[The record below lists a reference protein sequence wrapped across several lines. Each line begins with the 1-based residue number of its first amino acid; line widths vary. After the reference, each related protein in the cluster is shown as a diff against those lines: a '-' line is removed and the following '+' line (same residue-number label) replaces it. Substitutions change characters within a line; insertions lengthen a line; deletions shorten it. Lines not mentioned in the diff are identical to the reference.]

1 MEGSNFHVNRAH
13 SQMLKAKTFLGIDF
27 GAGTLKIAEFEPADG
42 GGLKLVRFG
51 VRALGLPGSQDAARD
66 GVLKRALSELLVE
79 GGFVSRQ
86 ANISAPGYQVFSKF
100 VKLPPVDASKIS
112 QIIQYE
118 AQQNVPFPLAESAW
132 DHQIL
137 GTAADG
143 AREVLLV
150 AIKAEVV
157 EKLFAVGESVGLK
170 MEVVDASM
178 AALAN
183 AFRYN
188 YGDVAGCSILI
199 DIGAKTSNVLLFEK
213 NKFYVRTVP
222 VGANTITQ
230 EYSAES
236 KVPFA
241 ESEKFKISQGFVSL
255 GGAYEE
261 PDDAKVAAVSKV
273 ARNVLTRLHMQVNQ
287 TVQFYRT
294 QQGGSAPQRVYL
306 CGGGSVMAY
315 SAEFFQEKLNL
326 PVEYF
331 SPFRNI
337 QIDPSVNVEE
347 LEKSASFF
355 GEVVGLGLRNIAD
368 CPVEL
373 NLLPKSSKAR
383 QDFNSKKPFLVAA
396 AFVAAAGVWAAGLF
410 YTKVAAVHRE
420 GLATISEKVEP
431 LARVETSLK
440 SEEVKLSEVHKQTDQ
455 LGAWLSERAYWPDI
469 LTEVRSILK
478 ATEAETSQKLG
489 VPVGIWV
496 DTFYS
501 TEPPKPEVAAAE
513 DDAPKPMQ
521 MSRELMARYGLLPKS
536 AVAGAEGGEAGGA
549 AEGAPAGGGAAAG
562 GAAKPKSAA
571 STNEVAVL
579 NLSIRAVNL
588 QKVKQEANGQIAYDL
603 EKIAKASP
611 LFDAS
616 ETQLSGNLEQ
626 VDDTTATF
634 TFPLKLKLKR
644 PIKL

>member
-1 MEGSNFHVNRAH
+1 
-13 SQMLKAKTFLGIDF
+13 
-27 GAGTLKIAEFEPADG
+27 
-42 GGLKLVRFG
+42 
-51 VRALGLPGSQDAARD
+51 
-66 GVLKRALSELLVE
+66 
-79 GGFVSRQ
+79 
-86 ANISAPGYQVFSKF
+86 
-100 VKLPPVDASKIS
+100 
-112 QIIQYE
+112 
-118 AQQNVPFPLAESAW
+118 
-132 DHQIL
+132 
-137 GTAADG
+137 
-143 AREVLLV
+143 LV

-188 YGDVAGCSILI
+188 YGDIEGCSLLI

-236 KVPFA
+236 KSPFA
-241 ESEKFKISQGFVSL
+241 EAEKFKISQGFVSL

-294 QQGGSAPQRVYL
+294 QQAGSAPQRVYL

-368 CPVEL
+368 CPIEL

-410 YTKVAAVHRE
+410 YSKVASVHRE

-440 SEEVKLSEVHKQTDQ
+440 SEEVKLADVHKQTDQ

-469 LTEVRSILK
+469 LTEVRAILK
-478 ATEAETSQKLG
+478 ATEVETSQKLG

-536 AVAGAEGGEAGGA
+536 AVAGAEGGEAGA
-549 AEGAPAGGGAAAG
+549 SAEGATPGG

-603 EKIAKASP
+603 EKIAKSSP

-626 VDDTTATF
+626 VDDSTATF

>member
-1 MEGSNFHVNRAH
+1 
-13 SQMLKAKTFLGIDF
+13 MLKAKTFLGIDF
-27 GAGTLKIAEFEPADG
+27 GAGTLKVAEFEPADG
-42 GGLKLVRFG
+42 GGLRLLRFG

-66 GVLKRALSELLVE
+66 GVLKRALTELLAE

-150 AIKAEVV
+150 AIKADVV

-178 AALAN
+178 SALAN

-188 YGDVAGCSILI
+188 YGDVEGCSLLI
-199 DIGAKTSNVLLFEK
+199 DIGAKTSNVLLFEA

-241 ESEKFKISQGFVSL
+241 EAEKFKVSQGFVSL

-261 PDDAKVAAVSKV
+261 PDDPKVAAVSKV

-287 TVQFYRT
+287 TIQFYRT

-306 CGGGSVMAY
+306 CGGGSIMAY

-331 SPFRNI
+331 SPFRNV

-347 LEKSASFF
+347 LERSASFF

-373 NLLPKSSKAR
+373 NLLPKSSRTR
-383 QDFNSKKPFLVAA
+383 QEFNAKKPFLVAA

-410 YTKVAAVHRE
+410 YAKVATVRRE

-440 SEEVKLSEVHKQTDQ
+440 AEEAKLAEVRKQTDQ
-455 LGAWLSERAYWPDI
+455 LGAWLHERAYWPDI
-469 LTEVRSILK
+469 LAEVRRIVRATEVES
-478 ATEAETSQKLG
+478 TQKLG
-489 VPVGIWV
+489 VPVGVWV

-501 TEPPKPEVAAAE
+501 TEPPKQEVAAAE
-513 DDAPKPMQ
+513 EEGPKVIT
-521 MSRELMARYGLLPKS
+521 MSRELMMRYGLLPKT
-536 AVAGAEGGEAGGA
+536 AAPAGEGAEGGGEGA
-549 AEGAPAGGGAAAG
+549 AATGAAGGGGAKAKAAN
-562 GAAKPKSAA
+562 
-571 STNEVAVL
+571 TNEVSILTL
-579 NLSIRAVNL
+579 NVRAVNL
-588 QKVKQEANGQIAYDL
+588 QRVKQEANGAIAYDL
-603 EKIAKASP
+603 EKMAKSSP

-616 ETQLSGNLEQ
+616 ETQLSGQLEQ
-626 VDDTTATF
+626 VEDSTPTF
-634 TFPLKLKLKR
+634 SFPLKVKLKR

>member
-1 MEGSNFHVNRAH
+1 
-13 SQMLKAKTFLGIDF
+13 MLKAKTFLGIDF
-27 GAGTLKIAEFEPADG
+27 GAGTLKVAEFEPADG
-42 GGLKLVRFG
+42 GGLKLLRFG
-51 VRALGLPGSQDAARD
+51 TRSLGLPGSQDAARD
-66 GVLKRALSELLVE
+66 GVLKRALTELLAE
-79 GGFVSRQ
+79 GGFVSRH

-118 AQQNVPFPLAESAW
+118 AQQNVPFPLTESAW

-150 AIKAEVV
+150 AIKADVV

-178 AALAN
+178 SALAN

-188 YGDVAGCSILI
+188 YGDVEGCSVLI
-199 DIGAKTSNVLLFEK
+199 DIGAKTSNVLLFEA

-222 VGANTITQ
+222 VGANTISQ

-236 KVPFA
+236 KTPFA
-241 ESEKFKISQGFVSL
+241 EAEKFKIAQGFVSL

-261 PDDAKVAAVSKV
+261 PDDPKVAAVSKV

-287 TVQFYRT
+287 TIQFYRT
-294 QQGGSAPQRVYL
+294 QQGGSAPQRVFL

-331 SPFRNI
+331 SPFRNV

-347 LEKSASFF
+347 LERSASML

-373 NLLPKSSKAR
+373 NLLPKSSRAR
-383 QDFNSKKPFLVAA
+383 QEFNSKKPYLVAA

-410 YTKVAAVHRE
+410 YAKVATVRRE

-440 SEEVKLSEVHKQTDQ
+440 SEEAKLAEARKQADQ
-455 LGAWLSERAYWPDI
+455 LGDWLHERAYWPDI
-469 LTEVRSILK
+469 LAEIRRVLRTTEIE
-478 ATEAETSQKLG
+478 ATQKLG
-489 VPVGIWV
+489 VPVGVWL

-501 TEPPKPEVAAAE
+501 TEPPKQEVAAAE
-513 DDAPKPMQ
+513 EEAPKVPM
-521 MSRELMARYGLLPKS
+521 MSKELMMRYGLIPRTAMPS
-536 AVAGAEGGEAGGA
+536 AEGGEGGGGAEGGAAGGA
-549 AEGAPAGGGAAAG
+549 TAGGGAKAKAAN
-562 GAAKPKSAA
+562 
-571 STNEVAVL
+571 TNEVSVL
-579 NLSIRAVNL
+579 TLNVKAVNL
-588 QKVKQEANGQIAYDL
+588 QRVKQEANGQIAYDL
-603 EKIAKASP
+603 EKLAKASP

-616 ETQLSGNLEQ
+616 ETQLSGQLEQ
-626 VDDTTATF
+626 VEDSTPTF
-634 TFPLKLKLKR
+634 SFPLKVKLKR

>member
-1 MEGSNFHVNRAH
+1 
-13 SQMLKAKTFLGIDF
+13 MLKAKTFLGIDF
-27 GAGTLKIAEFEPADG
+27 GAGTLKVAEFEPADD
-42 GGLKLVRFG
+42 GGLRLLRFG
-51 VRALGLPGSQDAARD
+51 SRSLGLPGSQDAARD
-66 GVLKRALSELLVE
+66 GVLKRALTELLAE

-118 AQQNVPFPLAESAW
+118 AQQNVPFPLTESAW

-150 AIKAEVV
+150 AIKSEVV

-178 AALAN
+178 SALAN

-188 YGDVAGCSILI
+188 YGDVEGCSLLI
-199 DIGAKTSNVLLFEK
+199 DIGAKTSNVLLFEA

-230 EYSAES
+230 EFSAES
-236 KVPFA
+236 KTPFA
-241 ESEKFKISQGFVSL
+241 EAEKFKITQGFVSL

-261 PDDAKVAAVSKV
+261 PDDPKVAAVSKV

-287 TVQFYRT
+287 TIQFYRT
-294 QQGGSAPQRVYL
+294 QQGGSVPQRVYL

-331 SPFRNI
+331 SPFRNV

-347 LEKSASFF
+347 LERSASLL
-355 GEVVGLGLRNIAD
+355 GEVVGLSLRNIAD

-373 NLLPKSSKAR
+373 NLLPKSSRSR
-383 QDFNSKKPFLVAA
+383 QEFNSKKPFLVAA

-410 YTKVAAVHRE
+410 YGKVATVRRE

-440 SEEVKLSEVHKQTDQ
+440 AEEAKLAEARKQVDQ
-455 LGAWLSERAYWPDI
+455 LGDWLHERGYWPDI
-469 LTEVRSILK
+469 FAEVRRVLRS
-478 ATEAETSQKLG
+478 TEIESTQKLG

-501 TEPPKPEVAAAE
+501 TEPPKQEVAAAE
-513 DDAPKPMQ
+513 EEAPKVPM
-521 MSRELMARYGLLPKS
+521 MSKELMMRYGLIPRTAMPS
-536 AVAGAEGGEAGGA
+536 AEGAEGGAA
-549 AEGAPAGGGAAAG
+549 AEGGATAGGGAK
-562 GAAKPKSAA
+562 AKPAN
-571 STNEVAVL
+571 TNEVSVL
-579 NLSIRAVNL
+579 TLNIKAVNL
-588 QKVKQEANGQIAYDL
+588 QRVKQEANGQVAYDL
-603 EKIAKASP
+603 EKLAKASP

-616 ETQLSGNLEQ
+616 ETQLSGQLEQ
-626 VDDTTATF
+626 VEDSTPTF
-634 TFPLKLKLKR
+634 SFPLKVKLKR

>member
-1 MEGSNFHVNRAH
+1 
-13 SQMLKAKTFLGIDF
+13 MLKAKTFLGIDF
-27 GAGTLKIAEFEPADG
+27 GAGTLKVAEFEPADG
-42 GGLKLVRFG
+42 GGLRLLRFG
-51 VRALGLPGSQDAARD
+51 SRSLGLPGSQDAARD
-66 GVLKRALSELLVE
+66 GVLKRALTELLAE

-118 AQQNVPFPLAESAW
+118 AQQNVPFPLTESAW

-150 AIKAEVV
+150 AIKSEVV

-178 AALAN
+178 SALAN

-188 YGDVAGCSILI
+188 YGDVEGCSLLI
-199 DIGAKTSNVLLFEK
+199 DIGAKTSNVLLFEA

-230 EYSAES
+230 EFSAES
-236 KVPFA
+236 KTPFA
-241 ESEKFKISQGFVSL
+241 EAEKFKIAQGFVSL

-261 PDDAKVAAVSKV
+261 PDDPKVAAVSKV

-287 TVQFYRT
+287 TIQFYRT

-331 SPFRNI
+331 SPFRNV

-347 LEKSASFF
+347 LERSASLL
-355 GEVVGLGLRNIAD
+355 GEVVGLSLRNIAD

-373 NLLPKSSKAR
+373 NLLPKSSRSR
-383 QDFNSKKPFLVAA
+383 QEFNSKKPFLVAA

-410 YTKVAAVHRE
+410 YGKVATVRRE

-431 LARVETSLK
+431 LARVETTLK
-440 SEEVKLSEVHKQTDQ
+440 AEEAKLAEARKQVDQ
-455 LGAWLSERAYWPDI
+455 LGDWLHERGYWPDI
-469 LTEVRSILK
+469 LAEVRRVLRS
-478 ATEAETSQKLG
+478 TEIESTQKLG

-501 TEPPKPEVAAAE
+501 TEPPKQEVAAAE
-513 DDAPKPMQ
+513 DDAPKVPM
-521 MSRELMARYGLLPKS
+521 MSKELMMRYGLLPKTAMAS
-536 AVAGAEGGEAGGA
+536 TEGGDGGGA
-549 AEGAPAGGGAAAG
+549 AEVGSAGGGAK
-562 GAAKPKSAA
+562 AKPAN
-571 STNEVAVL
+571 TNEVSVL
-579 NLSIRAVNL
+579 TLNVKAVNL
-588 QKVKQEANGQIAYDL
+588 QRVKQEANGQIAYDL
-603 EKIAKASP
+603 EKLAKASP

-616 ETQLSGNLEQ
+616 ETQLSGQLEQ
-626 VDDTTATF
+626 VEDSTPTF
-634 TFPLKLKLKR
+634 SFPLKVKLKR

>member
-1 MEGSNFHVNRAH
+1 
-13 SQMLKAKTFLGIDF
+13 MLKAKTFLGIDF
-27 GAGTLKIAEFEPADG
+27 GAGTLKIAEFEPAAG
-42 GGLKLVRFG
+42 GGLKLLRFG
-51 VRALGLPGSQDAARD
+51 VRALGLPGSQDAARE
-66 GVLKRALSELLVE
+66 GVLKRALSELLTE

-118 AQQNVPFPLAESAW
+118 AQQNVPFPLTESAW

-188 YGDVAGCSILI
+188 YGDVEGCSLLI

-236 KVPFA
+236 KSPFA
-241 ESEKFKISQGFVSL
+241 EAEKFKVSQGFVSL

-347 LEKSASFF
+347 LEKTASFF

-396 AFVAAAGVWAAGLF
+396 AFVAAAGVWAAGFF
-410 YTKVAAVHRE
+410 YSKVAAVHRE

-440 SEEVKLSEVHKQTDQ
+440 SEEVKLSDVHKQTDQ
-455 LGAWLSERAYWPDI
+455 LGAWLFERGYWPDI

-478 ATEAETSQKLG
+478 ATEAEASQKLG

-536 AVAGAEGGEAGGA
+536 AVSGAEGGETGA
-549 AEGAPAGGGAAAG
+549 SAEGATPGG

-603 EKIAKASP
+603 EKMAKASP

>member
-1 MEGSNFHVNRAH
+1 
-13 SQMLKAKTFLGIDF
+13 MLKAKTFLGIDF
-27 GAGTLKIAEFEPADG
+27 GAGTLKVAEFEPADG
-42 GGLKLVRFG
+42 GGLRLLRFG
-51 VRALGLPGSQDAARD
+51 SRSLGLPGSQDAARD
-66 GVLKRALSELLVE
+66 GVLKRALTELLAE

-118 AQQNVPFPLAESAW
+118 AQQNVPFPLTESAW

-150 AIKAEVV
+150 AIKSEVV

-178 AALAN
+178 SALAN

-188 YGDVAGCSILI
+188 YGDVEGCSLLI
-199 DIGAKTSNVLLFEK
+199 DIGAKTSNVLLFEA

-230 EYSAES
+230 EFSAES
-236 KVPFA
+236 KTPFA
-241 ESEKFKISQGFVSL
+241 EAEKFKIAQGFVSL

-261 PDDAKVAAVSKV
+261 PDDPKVAAVSKV

-287 TVQFYRT
+287 TIQFYRT

-331 SPFRNI
+331 SPFRNV

-347 LEKSASFF
+347 LERSASLL

-373 NLLPKSSKAR
+373 NLLPKSSRSR
-383 QDFNSKKPFLVAA
+383 QEFNSKKPFLVAA

-410 YTKVAAVHRE
+410 YGKVATVRRE

-431 LARVETSLK
+431 LARVETTLK
-440 SEEVKLSEVHKQTDQ
+440 AEEAKLAEARKQVDQ
-455 LGAWLSERAYWPDI
+455 LGDWLHERGYWPDI
-469 LTEVRSILK
+469 LAEVRRVLRS
-478 ATEAETSQKLG
+478 TEIESTQKLG

-501 TEPPKPEVAAAE
+501 TEPPKQEVAAAE
-513 DDAPKPMQ
+513 DDAPKVPM
-521 MSRELMARYGLLPKS
+521 MSKELMMRYGLLPKTAMAS
-536 AVAGAEGGEAGGA
+536 TEGGDGGGA
-549 AEGAPAGGGAAAG
+549 AEVGSAGGGAK
-562 GAAKPKSAA
+562 AKPAN
-571 STNEVAVL
+571 TNEVSVL
-579 NLSIRAVNL
+579 TLNVKAVNL
-588 QKVKQEANGQIAYDL
+588 QRVKQEANGQVAYDL
-603 EKIAKASP
+603 EKLAKASP

-616 ETQLSGNLEQ
+616 ETQLSGQLEQ
-626 VDDTTATF
+626 VEDSTPTF
-634 TFPLKLKLKR
+634 SFPLKVKLKR

>member
-1 MEGSNFHVNRAH
+1 
-13 SQMLKAKTFLGIDF
+13 MLKAKTFLGIDF

-42 GGLKLVRFG
+42 GGLKLLRFG
-51 VRALGLPGSQDAARD
+51 VRPLGLPGSQDAARD
-66 GVLKRALSELLVE
+66 GVLKRALSELLAE

-118 AQQNVPFPLAESAW
+118 AQQNVPFPLTESAW

-188 YGDVAGCSILI
+188 YGDIEGCSLLI

-236 KVPFA
+236 KSPFA
-241 ESEKFKISQGFVSL
+241 EAEKFKISQGFVSL

-294 QQGGSAPQRVYL
+294 QQAGSAPQRVYL

-368 CPVEL
+368 CPIEL

-410 YTKVAAVHRE
+410 YSKVASVHRE

-440 SEEVKLSEVHKQTDQ
+440 SEEVKLADVHKQTDQ

-469 LTEVRSILK
+469 LTEVRAILK
-478 ATEAETSQKLG
+478 ATEVETSQKLG

-536 AVAGAEGGEAGGA
+536 AVAGAEGGEAGA
-549 AEGAPAGGGAAAG
+549 SAEGATPGG

-603 EKIAKASP
+603 EKMAKASP

>member
-1 MEGSNFHVNRAH
+1 
-13 SQMLKAKTFLGIDF
+13 MLKAKTFLGIDF

-42 GGLKLVRFG
+42 GGLKLLRFG
-51 VRALGLPGSQDAARD
+51 VRALGLPGSQDAARE
-66 GVLKRALSELLVE
+66 GVLKRALGELLAE

-118 AQQNVPFPLAESAW
+118 AQQNVPFPLTESAW

-188 YGDVAGCSILI
+188 YGDIEGCSLLI

-236 KVPFA
+236 KSPFA
-241 ESEKFKISQGFVSL
+241 EAEKFKISQGFVSL

-294 QQGGSAPQRVYL
+294 QQAGSAPQRVYL

-368 CPVEL
+368 CPIEL

-410 YTKVAAVHRE
+410 YSKVASVHRE

-431 LARVETSLK
+431 LARLETSLK
-440 SEEVKLSEVHKQTDQ
+440 SEEVKLADVHKQTDQ

-469 LTEVRSILK
+469 LTEVRAILK

-536 AVAGAEGGEAGGA
+536 AVAGAEGGEAGA
-549 AEGAPAGGGAAAG
+549 SAEGATPGG

-603 EKIAKASP
+603 EKMAKASP

-626 VDDTTATF
+626 VDDTTSTF

>member
-1 MEGSNFHVNRAH
+1 
-13 SQMLKAKTFLGIDF
+13 MLKAKTFLGIDF

-42 GGLKLVRFG
+42 GGLKLLRFG

-66 GVLKRALSELLVE
+66 GVLKRALTELLAE

-86 ANISAPGYQVFSKF
+86 ANITAPGYQVFSKF

-118 AQQNVPFPLAESAW
+118 AQQNVPFPLTESAW

-178 AALAN
+178 SALAN

-188 YGDVAGCSILI
+188 YGDVEGCSLLI

-222 VGANTITQ
+222 VGANTISQ

-241 ESEKFKISQGFVSL
+241 EAEKFKIAQGFVSL

-261 PDDAKVAAVSKV
+261 PDDPKVAAVSKV

-294 QQGGSAPQRVYL
+294 QQGGSAPQRVFL

-337 QIDPSVNVEE
+337 QIDPSVNIEE

-383 QDFNSKKPFLVAA
+383 QDFNSKKPFLIAA

-410 YTKVAAVHRE
+410 YSKVATVRRE
-420 GLATISEKVEP
+420 GLSTISEKVEP

-440 SEEVKLSEVHKQTDQ
+440 GEEVKLSEVHKQTDQ
-455 LGAWLSERAYWPDI
+455 LGAWLNERAYWPDI
-469 LTEVRSILK
+469 LAEVRSILK
-478 ATEAETSQKLG
+478 ATEAESSQKLG

-501 TEPPKPEVAAAE
+501 TEPPKPEVAAADE
-513 DDAPKPMQ
+513 EAPKVPQ
-521 MSRELMARYGLLPKS
+521 MSRELMMRYGLLPKTG
-536 AVAGAEGGEAGGA
+536 AAGSEGGEAGEGGA
-549 AEGAPAGGGAAAG
+549 SGGGAAGGGAK
-562 GAAKPKSAA
+562 AKTAA

-588 QKVKQEANGQIAYDL
+588 QKVKQEANGAIAYDL
-603 EKIAKASP
+603 EKLAKASP
-611 LFDAS
+611 LFEAS
-616 ETQLSGNLEQ
+616 ETSLSGNLEQ
-626 VDDTTATF
+626 VEDSTATF

>member
-1 MEGSNFHVNRAH
+1 
-13 SQMLKAKTFLGIDF
+13 
-27 GAGTLKIAEFEPADG
+27 
-42 GGLKLVRFG
+42 
-51 VRALGLPGSQDAARD
+51 
-66 GVLKRALSELLVE
+66 
-79 GGFVSRQ
+79 
-86 ANISAPGYQVFSKF
+86 
-100 VKLPPVDASKIS
+100 
-112 QIIQYE
+112 
-118 AQQNVPFPLAESAW
+118 
-132 DHQIL
+132 
-137 GTAADG
+137 
-143 AREVLLV
+143 
-150 AIKAEVV
+150 
-157 EKLFAVGESVGLK
+157 
-170 MEVVDASM
+170 M

-188 YGDVAGCSILI
+188 YGDIEGCSLLI

-236 KVPFA
+236 KMPFA
-241 ESEKFKISQGFVSL
+241 EAEKFKISQGFVSL

-410 YTKVAAVHRE
+410 YSKVATVRRE

-431 LARVETSLK
+431 LARIETSLK
-440 SEEVKLSEVHKQTDQ
+440 SEELKLAEVHKQTDQ

-478 ATEAETSQKLG
+478 ATEAESSQKLG

-513 DDAPKPMQ
+513 EEGPKVIT
-521 MSRELMARYGLLPKS
+521 MSRELMARYGLLPKT
-536 AVAGAEGGEAGGA
+536 AVGGAEGGEGGA
-549 AEGAPAGGGAAAG
+549 STEGGSAAG
-562 GAAKPKSAA
+562 GAAKAKSSN

-603 EKIAKASP
+603 EKMAKANP

>member
-1 MEGSNFHVNRAH
+1 
-13 SQMLKAKTFLGIDF
+13 MLKAKTFLGIDF
-27 GAGTLKIAEFEPADG
+27 GAGTLKVAEFEPADG
-42 GGLKLVRFG
+42 GGLKLLRFG
-51 VRALGLPGSQDAARD
+51 TRSLGLPGSQDAARD
-66 GVLKRALSELLVE
+66 GVLKRALTELLAE

-118 AQQNVPFPLAESAW
+118 AQQNVPFPLTESAW

-150 AIKAEVV
+150 AIKADVV

-178 AALAN
+178 SALAN

-188 YGDVAGCSILI
+188 YGDVEGCSVLI
-199 DIGAKTSNVLLFEK
+199 DIGAKTSNVLLFEA

-222 VGANTITQ
+222 VGANTISQ
-230 EYSAES
+230 EYSSES
-236 KVPFA
+236 KTPFA
-241 ESEKFKISQGFVSL
+241 EAEKFKIAQGFVSL

-261 PDDAKVAAVSKV
+261 PDDPKVAAVSKV

-287 TVQFYRT
+287 TIQFYRT
-294 QQGGSAPQRVYL
+294 QQGGSAPQRVFL

-331 SPFRNI
+331 SPFRNV

-347 LEKSASFF
+347 LERSASML

-373 NLLPKSSKAR
+373 NLLPKSSRAR
-383 QDFNSKKPFLVAA
+383 QEFNSKKPYLVAA

-410 YTKVAAVHRE
+410 YAKVATVRRE

-440 SEEVKLSEVHKQTDQ
+440 SEEAKLAEARKQADQ
-455 LGAWLSERAYWPDI
+455 LGDWLHERAYWPDI
-469 LTEVRSILK
+469 LAEIRRVLRTTEIE
-478 ATEAETSQKLG
+478 ATQKLG
-489 VPVGIWV
+489 VPVGVWL

-501 TEPPKPEVAAAE
+501 TEPPKQEVAAAE
-513 DDAPKPMQ
+513 EEAPKVPM
-521 MSRELMARYGLLPKS
+521 MSKELMMRYGLIPRTAMPS
-536 AVAGAEGGEAGGA
+536 AEGGEGGGGAEGGAAGGA
-549 AEGAPAGGGAAAG
+549 TAGGGAKAKAAN
-562 GAAKPKSAA
+562 
-571 STNEVAVL
+571 TNEVSVL
-579 NLSIRAVNL
+579 TLNVKAVNL
-588 QKVKQEANGQIAYDL
+588 QRVKQEANGQIAYDL
-603 EKIAKASP
+603 EKLAKASP

-616 ETQLSGNLEQ
+616 ETQLSGQLEQ
-626 VDDTTATF
+626 VEDSTPTF
-634 TFPLKLKLKR
+634 SFPLKVKLKR

>member
-1 MEGSNFHVNRAH
+1 
-13 SQMLKAKTFLGIDF
+13 MLKAKTFLGIDF
-27 GAGTLKIAEFEPADG
+27 GAGTLKVAEFEPADD
-42 GGLKLVRFG
+42 GGLRLLRFG
-51 VRALGLPGSQDAARD
+51 SRSLGLPGSQDAARD
-66 GVLKRALSELLVE
+66 GVLKRALTELLAE

-118 AQQNVPFPLAESAW
+118 AQQNVPFPLTESAW

-150 AIKAEVV
+150 AIKSEVV

-178 AALAN
+178 SALAN

-188 YGDVAGCSILI
+188 YGDVEGCSLLI
-199 DIGAKTSNVLLFEK
+199 DIGAKTSNVLLFEA

-230 EYSAES
+230 EFSAES
-236 KVPFA
+236 KTPFA
-241 ESEKFKISQGFVSL
+241 EAEKFKITQGFVSL

-261 PDDAKVAAVSKV
+261 PDDPKVAAVSKV

-287 TVQFYRT
+287 TIQFYRT
-294 QQGGSAPQRVYL
+294 QQGGSVPQRVYL

-331 SPFRNI
+331 SPFRNV

-347 LEKSASFF
+347 LERSASLL
-355 GEVVGLGLRNIAD
+355 GEVVGLSLRNIAD

-373 NLLPKSSKAR
+373 NLLPKSSRSR
-383 QDFNSKKPFLVAA
+383 QEFNSKKPFLVAA

-410 YTKVAAVHRE
+410 YGKVATVRRE

-440 SEEVKLSEVHKQTDQ
+440 AEEAKLAEARKQVDQ
-455 LGAWLSERAYWPDI
+455 LGDWLHERGYWPDI
-469 LTEVRSILK
+469 LAEVRRVLRS
-478 ATEAETSQKLG
+478 TEIESTQKLG

-501 TEPPKPEVAAAE
+501 TEPPKQEVAAAE
-513 DDAPKPMQ
+513 EEAPKVPM
-521 MSRELMARYGLLPKS
+521 MSKELMMRYGLIPRTAMPS
-536 AVAGAEGGEAGGA
+536 AEGAEGGAA
-549 AEGAPAGGGAAAG
+549 AEGGATAGGGAK
-562 GAAKPKSAA
+562 AKPAN
-571 STNEVAVL
+571 TNEVSVL
-579 NLSIRAVNL
+579 TLNIKAVNL
-588 QKVKQEANGQIAYDL
+588 QRVKQEANGQVAYDL
-603 EKIAKASP
+603 EKLAKASP

-616 ETQLSGNLEQ
+616 ETQLSGQLEQ
-626 VDDTTATF
+626 VEDSTPTF
-634 TFPLKLKLKR
+634 SFPLKVKLKR